1 MDLLD
6 SNDVVFA
13 QSQTQTTIP
22 IVGGY
27 PCPRGADHTIHPH
40 VSRFLLADGQLMDVF
55 HVKPIYYETPEGC
68 WRPLSEVCSHHGNRQ
83 IAIRPDRVS
92 WIHPRFLLWL
102 MKRQRLLGSELSFD
116 MPGYSGV
123 QPRHLQWADS
133 LTAYPDPHPE
143 TTTVDGRAGRIG
155 DASWATSHD
164 TATATNY
171 SSGDTGVYLYACLGS
186 RIIQRLYFLFSTAAL
201 GTGSVVTAATVSWV
215 CYNSGFSNGDND
227 GDDWINVVQSN
238 PATNT
243 DIVAADYN
251 KCGSAVSNPTE
262 GATRIDMG
270 SITHNDSTY
279 NTWTLDAT
287 GRGWIS
293 VTGVTKLGL
302 REGHD
307 CINSAA
313 AGDNICG
320 FYSAETSGTTS
331 DPKLVITYTPPTPK
345 ALNVTTSPAA
355 SLGRAVN
362 KNMTVPVTTNGEYTS
377 GLTFT
382 ASGNYNSYTSL
393 NNGGAGLRD
402 GIGGTGAT
410 MFGTT
415 LANPSWIMVDL
426 GADVYVSSV
435 SMMPNNGSP
444 DGWGTT
450 YFQGSI
456 QWAPNNAGSPGTWT
470 PIGTANGGTYGVYQN
485 FTVNQT
491 CRFIRIYHTSWTALC
506 EFRIYATAAGV
517 TLVKSTSKSV
527 SVSSSPVVSK
537 RVQALRALSVSVSS
551 VVSRVLSP
559 RKNLSVNSDPD
570 ITLVKQAN
578 HRLSVSSTVTKS
590 IVRAVSKAM
599 QLNASQTIALRRD
612 VYKAMSV
619 NQDPSITLGS
629 AVYKSLSVNQDPSVS
644 IALAI
649 AKALDVQGASV
660 ISLDMNRQ
668 IFKALSVDA
677 TASLNILKDVAKY
690 LSVTT
695 QPEANITPS
704 TVAHTYLDV
713 QVSLEATIQ
722 KGVTKLLGV
731 DAQTA
736 SSIQRLIDYHLNG
749 YANSVVGMGLNLS
762 KSMQVVVDPEVGIQR
777 DVTKALSVDVVST
790 ITLDRVTSFLRALG
804 VNVAVET
811 TIGHI
816 IGRVLQTQTQPTVSM
831 MRLVG
836 LQLST
841 LADHVNSLGREVSR
855 ELQAVTSPEASID
868 RVVSY
873 LMYLQ
878 ATAQTV
884 ASVAR
889 RLPYSI
895 QADVT
900 SEVSVARLTL
910 RVLQAEVASET
921 SIDTLKL
928 RNVTLQAEAVVE
940 TLISRVMSYALGV
953 DVESETEVLRRV
965 FKTFGKDVLIQTDI
979 IKDTTK
985 SLQAS
990 TAPVTII
997 YKWGRFQRVLQVA
1010 VAPVVGILR
1019 GVAHLLDAEV
1029 AAEATLSRNVDK
1041 AMQVI
1046 EMPESQLTQL
1056 VIKALQLSTQPQP
1069 RLWKFSTKTLQVNAE
1084 VATSIDKQT
1093 MLQRALGVATQPLV
1107 TLLKSSARY
1116 LQAQADAEASLKRDV
1131 NKSLQSEV
1139 GLLASMQ
1146 RVVQY
1151 GLNVQLPVI
1160 PSLAKQLGKL
1170 LGVDVQST
1178 SDISK
1183 TTNLGLSS
1191 ETQPEGSIQRLLNK
1205 TMQASAES
1213 ASSIGRVINKTLQAV
1228 VAPVVTISRGV
1239 SKSFGVV
1246 VSPVVRVYSM
1256 ITSGI
1261 RRRIVIWYR
1270 TIIQDEDYDP
1280 D

>member
-13 QSQTQTTIP
+13 QTQTTIP

-55 HVKPIYYETPEGC
+55 HVKPIYYETPEGY

-123 QPRHLQWADS
+123 QPRHLLWADS

-143 TTTVDGRAGRIG
+143 TTTADGRAGRIG

-171 SSGDTGVYLYACLGS
+171 SAGDTGVYLYAS
-186 RIIQRLYFLFSTAAL
+186 KSSWIIQRLFFLFNTSAISA
-201 GTGSVVTAATVSWV
+201 GTVTAATASWV
-215 CYNSGFSNGDND
+215 CYNSAFTNGDND

-251 KCGSAVSNPTE
+251 KCGSAVTNPTE

-293 VTGVTKLGL
+293 LTGVTKLGL

-307 CINSAA
+307 CINSAVV
-313 AGDNICG
+313 GDNICG
-320 FYSAETSGTTS
+320 FYSAEYTGTSA
-331 DPKLVITYTPPTPK
+331 DPKLVVTYTPPTPK
-345 ALNVTTSPAA
+345 
-355 SLGRAVN
+355 SLS
-362 KNMTVPVTTNGEYTS
+362 VTTNPVATVARMPNKLLSVVATSNGEFTA

-393 NNGGAGLRD
+393 NSGGAGMRD
-402 GIGGTGAT
+402 GVGGTGAS

-415 LANPSWIMVDL
+415 NANPSWIMVDL
-426 GADVYVSSV
+426 GGSYSV
-435 SMMPNNGSP
+435 GSVQMMPNNGSP
-444 DGWGTT
+444 DGWNTT
-450 YFQGSI
+450 YFKGSV
-456 QWAPNNAGSPGTWT
+456 QWAPDNGSGSPGSWT
-470 PIGTANGGTYGVYQN
+470 TVGTANGGTYGVYQT
-485 FTVNQT
+485 FTINQT
-491 CRFIRIYHTSWTALC
+491 CRFIRLYHTSWIALA
-506 EFRIYATAAGV
+506 EFRIYAQASAM
-517 TLVKSTSKSV
+517 SV
-527 SVSSSPVVSK
+527 SLLKLVNLLKQVTTSPTVSRRLQVLK
-537 RVQALRALSVSVSS
+537 AMSVSVSS

-559 RKNLSVNSDPD
+559 RKSLSVNSDPD

-578 HRLSVSSTVTKS
+578 RKLSVSSTVTKS

-599 QLNASQTIALRRD
+599 QLNAAQTIALRRD
-612 VYKAMSV
+612 IYKAV
-619 NQDPSITLGS
+619 DITQDP
-629 AVYKSLSVNQDPSVS
+629 AV
-644 IALAI
+644 ALAMAI
-649 AKALDVQGASV
+649 TKALSVQGASV
-660 ISLDMNRQ
+660 TSLDINRQ
-668 IFKALSVDA
+668 IFQALSADA
-677 TASLNILKDVAKY
+677 NITPSILRNVAKY
-690 LSVTT
+690 LSAST
-695 QPEANITPS
+695 QPESDIATTS
-704 TVAHTYLDV
+704 VAQAFLDV
-713 QVSLEATIQ
+713 QVSVEATIQ
-722 KGVTKLLGV
+722 QSVLKLLGV
-731 DAQTA
+731 DAQSTT
-736 SSIQRLIDYHLNG
+736 SIQRLIDYHLNG
-749 YANSVVGMGLNLS
+749 YANFVVGLGLDMS
-762 KSMQVVVDPEVGIQR
+762 KSMQVVVDTDVNIQR
-777 DVTKALSVDVVST
+777 DMTKALSVDATSVV
-790 ITLDRVTSFLRALG
+790 TLDRAATLLKALG

-811 TIGHI
+811 TIGHV
-816 IGRVLQTQTQPTVSM
+816 IGRVLQAQTQPTVSM
-831 MRLVG
+831 MRLMG

-841 LADHVNSLGREVSR
+841 LADHVNSLSREVFK
-855 ELQAVTSPEASID
+855 EMQAVTSPEATVD

-900 SEVSVARLTL
+900 TETSVARLAL
-910 RVLQAEVASET
+910 KVLQAETLAET
-921 SIDTLKL
+921 SVDTLKL

-965 FKTFGKDVLIQTDI
+965 FKTFGKDILIQTDI
-979 IKDTTK
+979 TRDTTK

-1029 AAEATLSRNVDK
+1029 AAEATLSRNVAK
-1041 AMQVI
+1041 TMQVI

-1084 VATSIDKQT
+1084 VATSIGKQT

-1116 LQAQADAEASLKRDV
+1116 LQAQADTEASLKRDV